1 MPYQAAKGKAVSK
14 DPKAGL
20 YMKPTFLSK
29 APKAR
34 KARRAKGKEKGITK
48 VTARERAV
56 VTHSLFIAID
66 VSRHIMVPLASCVSC
81 LHVATVCP
89 LRRSPRTIT

>member
-34 KARRAKGKEKGITK
+34 KARGARGKEKGITK
-48 VTARERAV
+48 VTARARAAV
-56 VTHSLFIAID
+56 IHNLSTAAD
-66 VSRHIMVPLASCVSC
+66 VSRLIMAPLAGCV
-81 LHVATVCP
+81 
-89 LRRSPRTIT
+89 